1 MRAPRLAVILAVSV
15 RPSLRR
21 SPGSAFFKAGLRS
34 LRGQADANRGVRQ
47 REARRAP
54 AAQSTP
60 ISDAELNAYFEYG
73 AKGQIPP
80 GIVEPRLNALGDG
93 RVGGQAVVDLDAV
106 RKQKQR
112 GWLDPMAYLTGS
124 LPLTASGL
132 LITKDGVG
140 RFQLESA
147 QISGV
152 SVPKSLLQELLGVLL
167 AHAGEPARHQHGRS
181 VRAACAHPRDPASS
195 GGKPPSCSEV
205 GCMLSAA
212 WTISRPL
219 FST

>member
-1 MRAPRLAVILAVSV
+1 MPEACR
-15 RPSLRR
+15 RR
-21 SPGSAFFKAGLRS
+21 SPRPS
-34 LRGQADANRGVRQ
+34 
-47 REARRAP
+47 
-54 AAQSTP
+54 STP
-60 ISDAELNAYFEYG
+60 TSSTR

-152 SVPKSLLQELLGVLL
+152 SVPKSLLQELLAYYSRTPEKPHGISMDDPFELP
-167 AHAGEPARHQHGRS
+167 AHIREIRVERGQA
-181 VRAACAHPRDPASS
+181 
-195 GGKPPSCSEV
+195 
-205 GCMLSAA
+205 
-212 WTISRPL
+212 TIL
-219 FST
+219 Q

>member
-1 MRAPRLAVILAVSV
+1 MSAPRLAVILAVSV
-15 RPSLRR
+15 LTVVPAVARQQPRLSKQDSDRFEGKLTRIVAFGNEKRARAGSL
-21 SPGSAFFKAGLRS
+21 
-34 LRGQADANRGVRQ
+34 
-47 REARRAP
+47 
-54 AAQSTP
+54 STP
-60 ISDAELNAYFEYG
+60 ISEAEVNAYFEYA
-73 AKGQIPP
+73 AKGQVPP
-80 GIVEPRLNALGDG
+80 GIVEPRLNALGEG

-152 SVPKSLLQELLGVLL
+152 SVPKSLLQELLAYYSRTPENPRGISMDDPFEL
-167 AHAGEPARHQHGRS
+167 PARIREIRVDRGQ
-181 VRAACAHPRDPASS
+181 A
-195 GGKPPSCSEV
+195 
-205 GCMLSAA
+205 
-212 WTISRPL
+212 TIL
-219 FST
+219 Q

>member
-1 MRAPRLAVILAVSV
+1 MSAPRLAVILAVSV
-15 RPSLRR
+15 LTVVPAVARQQPRLSKQDSDRFEGKLTRIVAFGNEKRARAGSL
-21 SPGSAFFKAGLRS
+21 
-34 LRGQADANRGVRQ
+34 
-47 REARRAP
+47 
-54 AAQSTP
+54 STP
-60 ISDAELNAYFEYG
+60 ISEAEVNAYFEYS
-73 AKGQIPP
+73 AKGQVPP
-80 GIVEPRLNALGDG
+80 GIVEPRLNALGEG

-152 SVPKSLLQELLGVLL
+152 SVPKSLLQELLAYYSRTPENPRGISMDDPFELP
-167 AHAGEPARHQHGRS
+167 AHIREIRVERGQA
-181 VRAACAHPRDPASS
+181 
-195 GGKPPSCSEV
+195 
-205 GCMLSAA
+205 
-212 WTISRPL
+212 TIL
-219 FST
+219 Q

>member
-1 MRAPRLAVILAVSV
+1 MSAPRLAVILAVSV
-15 RPSLRR
+15 LTVVPAVARQQPRLSKQDSDRFEGKMTRIVAFGNEKRARAGSL
-21 SPGSAFFKAGLRS
+21 
-34 LRGQADANRGVRQ
+34 
-47 REARRAP
+47 
-54 AAQSTP
+54 STP
-60 ISDAELNAYFEYG
+60 ISEAELNAYFEYA
-73 AKGQIPP
+73 AKSQIPP

-152 SVPKSLLQELLGVLL
+152 SVPKSLLQELLAYYSRTPENPRGISMDDPFELP
-167 AHAGEPARHQHGRS
+167 AHIREIRVERGQA
-181 VRAACAHPRDPASS
+181 
-195 GGKPPSCSEV
+195 
-205 GCMLSAA
+205 
-212 WTISRPL
+212 TIL
-219 FST
+219 Q

>member
-1 MRAPRLAVILAVSV
+1 MSAPRLAVILAVSV
-15 RPSLRR
+15 LTVVPAVARQQPRLSKQDSDRFEGKLTRIVAFGNEKRARAGSL
-21 SPGSAFFKAGLRS
+21 
-34 LRGQADANRGVRQ
+34 
-47 REARRAP
+47 
-54 AAQSTP
+54 STP
-60 ISDAELNAYFEYG
+60 ISEAEVNAYFEYA
-73 AKGQIPP
+73 AKGQVPP
-80 GIVEPRLNALGDG
+80 GIVEPRLNALGEG

-152 SVPKSLLQELLGVLL
+152 SVPKSLLQELLADHSRTPENPRGISMDDPFELP
-167 AHAGEPARHQHGRS
+167 AHIREIRVDRGQA
-181 VRAACAHPRDPASS
+181 
-195 GGKPPSCSEV
+195 
-205 GCMLSAA
+205 
-212 WTISRPL
+212 TIL
-219 FST
+219 Q

>member
-1 MRAPRLAVILAVSV
+1 MSAPRLAVILAVSV
-15 RPSLRR
+15 LTVVPAVARQQPRLSKQDSDRFEGKMTRIVAFGNEKRARAGSL
-21 SPGSAFFKAGLRS
+21 
-34 LRGQADANRGVRQ
+34 
-47 REARRAP
+47 
-54 AAQSTP
+54 STP
-60 ISDAELNAYFEYG
+60 ISEAELNAYFEYA

-80 GIVEPRLNALGDG
+80 GIVEPRLNALGEG

-152 SVPKSLLQELLGVLL
+152 SVPKSLLQELLGYYSRTPENPRGISMDDPFELP
-167 AHAGEPARHQHGRS
+167 AHIREIRVERGQA
-181 VRAACAHPRDPASS
+181 
-195 GGKPPSCSEV
+195 
-205 GCMLSAA
+205 
-212 WTISRPL
+212 TIL
-219 FST
+219 Q

>member
-1 MRAPRLAVILAVSV
+1 MSAPRLAVILAVSV
-15 RPSLRR
+15 LTVVPAVARQQPRLSKQDSDRFEGKLTRIVAFGNEKRARAGSL
-21 SPGSAFFKAGLRS
+21 
-34 LRGQADANRGVRQ
+34 
-47 REARRAP
+47 
-54 AAQSTP
+54 STP
-60 ISDAELNAYFEYG
+60 VSEAEVNAYFEYA

-80 GIVEPRLNALGDG
+80 GIVEPRLNALGEG

-152 SVPKSLLQELLGVLL
+152 SVPKSLLQELLAYYSRTPENPRGISMDDPFELP
-167 AHAGEPARHQHGRS
+167 AHIREIRVERGQA
-181 VRAACAHPRDPASS
+181 
-195 GGKPPSCSEV
+195 
-205 GCMLSAA
+205 
-212 WTISRPL
+212 TIL
-219 FST
+219 Q